1 MSFVNNSR
9 MSTYSTASAQGPR
22 PGAPPSQVST
32 TTLLNYLNSSYK
44 QSQAYSLE
52 ASTSL
57 VVNTWVNSKSVINE
71 RIGGT
76 VDLELGRKAW
86 EHARRRAE
94 DGCIVLASLHE
105 STPSL
110 FSPFVSSLPL

>member
-9 MSTYSTASAQGPR
+9 MSVYSTASASVPR
-22 PGAPPSQVST
+22 AANSQIT
-32 TTLLNYLNSSYK
+32 AQQLLNTLK
-44 QSQAYSLE
+44 LAFKLGQPHALE

-57 VVNTWVNSKSVINE
+57 VVNTWVNANTLVND

-94 DGCIVLASLHE
+94 DGCIVLG
-105 STPSL
+105 
-110 FSPFVSSLPL
+110 

>member
-9 MSTYSTASAQGPR
+9 MSVYSTASTSVPRGGAQ
-22 PGAPPSQVST
+22 PSQTST
-32 TTLLNYLNSSYK
+32 TTLLNTLNSAYKNGRSYN
-44 QSQAYSLE
+44 LE

-57 VVNTWVNSKSVINE
+57 VVNTWVNAKSIVDN

-94 DGCIVLASLHE
+94 DGCIVLA
-105 STPSL
+105 
-110 FSPFVSSLPL
+110 

>member
-9 MSTYSTASAQGPR
+9 MSVYSTASAQGPR
-22 PGAPPSQVST
+22 PGHPPTQVST

-57 VVNTWVNSKSVINE
+57 VVNTWVNAKSVINE

-94 DGCIVLASLHE
+94 DGCIVLA
-105 STPSL
+105 
-110 FSPFVSSLPL
+110 

>member
-9 MSTYSTASAQGPR
+9 MSVYSTASASQSR
-22 PGAPPSQVST
+22 PGNPPAQTST
-32 TTLLNYLNSSYK
+32 TTLLNTLNSAYKNGRSYN
-44 QSQAYSLE
+44 LE

-57 VVNTWVNSKSVINE
+57 VVNTWVNAKSIIDD

-94 DGCIVLASLHE
+94 DGCIVLAYVPHTS
-105 STPSL
+105 SRIPS
-110 FSPFVSSLPL
+110 

>member
-1 MSFVNNSR
+1 MSFVNTR
-9 MSTYSTASAQGPR
+9 MSAYSTASGAGPR
-22 PGAPPSQVST
+22 PSNPSAQVST
-32 TTLLNYLNSSYK
+32 STLLNALHSTYGSG
-44 QSQAYSLE
+44 QPFPLE

-57 VVNTWVNSKSVINE
+57 VVNTWINSRTMINN

-94 DGCIVLASLHE
+94 DGCIVLG
-105 STPSL
+105 
-110 FSPFVSSLPL
+110 

>member
-9 MSTYSTASAQGPR
+9 MSVYSTASTSAPR
-22 PGAPPSQVST
+22 PGHSPSQTST
-32 TTLLNYLNSSYK
+32 TTLLNTLNSAYKHGQSYN
-44 QSQAYSLE
+44 LE

-57 VVNTWVNSKSVINE
+57 VVNTWVNAKTITNE

-94 DGCIVLASLHE
+94 DGCIVLA
-105 STPSL
+105 
-110 FSPFVSSLPL
+110 

>member
-9 MSTYSTASAQGPR
+9 MSVYSTASTQAPR
-22 PGAPPSQVST
+22 AGNQPTQVST

-44 QSQAYSLE
+44 HSQAYNLE

-57 VVNTWVNSKSVINE
+57 VANTWVNAKSVVNE

-94 DGCIVLASLHE
+94 DGCIVLG
-105 STPSL
+105 
-110 FSPFVSSLPL
+110 

>member
-9 MSTYSTASAQGPR
+9 MSVYSTASNVAGRSGNPS
-22 PGAPPSQVST
+22 PSQVST
-32 TTLLNYLNSSYK
+32 TTLLNNLNTCFRTN
-44 QSQAYSLE
+44 QPLHLE

-57 VVNTWVNSKSVINE
+57 VVNTWVNARSNIDG

-94 DGCIVLASLHE
+94 DGCIVLG
-105 STPSL
+105 
-110 FSPFVSSLPL
+110 

>member
-9 MSTYSTASAQGPR
+9 MSVYSTSSAAPPR
-22 PGAPPSQVST
+22 PGNSPSQTST
-32 TTLLNYLNSSYK
+32 TTLLNTLNSVYK
-44 QSQAYSLE
+44 HGQAYNLE

-57 VVNTWVNSKSVINE
+57 VVNTWVNAKTVTND

-94 DGCIVLASLHE
+94 DGCIVLA
-105 STPSL
+105 
-110 FSPFVSSLPL
+110 

>member
-9 MSTYSTASAQGPR
+9 MSVYSTASASAPR
-22 PGAPPSQVST
+22 SGNPPSQTST
-32 TTLLNYLNSSYK
+32 TTLLNQLNSAYKNGRSYN
-44 QSQAYSLE
+44 LE

-57 VVNTWVNSKSVINE
+57 VVNTWVNAKSIIDE

-94 DGCIVLASLHE
+94 DGCIVLAYVADIPRLSYNC
-105 STPSL
+105 
-110 FSPFVSSLPL
+110 

>member
-9 MSTYSTASAQGPR
+9 MSVYSTASNAPR
-22 PGAPPSQVST
+22 PGNPPSQTST
-32 TTLLNYLNSSYK
+32 TTLLNTLNSAYK
-44 QSQAYSLE
+44 YGQPYNLE

-57 VVNTWVNSKSVINE
+57 VVNTWVNTKTINND

-94 DGCIVLASLHE
+94 DGCIVLAY
-105 STPSL
+105 
-110 FSPFVSSLPL
+110 V

>member
-9 MSTYSTASAQGPR
+9 MSVYSTASAAPHG
-22 PGAPPSQVST
+22 GAQPSQTST
-32 TTLLNYLNSSYK
+32 TTLLNTLNSAFKNGRSYN
-44 QSQAYSLE
+44 LE

-57 VVNTWVNSKSVINE
+57 VVNTWVNAKSIIDN

-94 DGCIVLASLHE
+94 DGCIVLA
-105 STPSL
+105 
-110 FSPFVSSLPL
+110 

>member
-1 MSFVNNSR
+1 MSFPNDSR
-9 MSTYSTASAQGPR
+9 MSMYSTTSAAPR

-32 TTLLNYLNSSYK
+32 TTLLNSLHTSFSL
-44 QSQAYSLE
+44 SQPYHLE
-52 ASTSL
+52 ASTSV
-57 VVNTWVNSKSVINE
+57 VVNTWVHARNLVND

-94 DGCIVLASLHE
+94 DGCVVLRFVLH
-105 STPSL
+105 P
-110 FSPFVSSLPL
+110 

>member
-9 MSTYSTASAQGPR
+9 MSVYSTASASASR
-22 PGAPPSQVST
+22 PGNSPSQIST
-32 TTLLNYLNSSYK
+32 TTLLNTLNSAYKNGRSYN
-44 QSQAYSLE
+44 LE

-57 VVNTWVNSKSVINE
+57 VVNTWVNAKSIIDD

-94 DGCIVLASLHE
+94 DGCIVLAY
-105 STPSL
+105 
-110 FSPFVSSLPL
+110 VSNAPIFTIAD

>member
-9 MSTYSTASAQGPR
+9 MSVYSTASAAAPR
-22 PGAPPSQVST
+22 PGNPSSQVST
-32 TTLLNYLNSSYK
+32 TTLLNTLNTCYKTNSSYN
-44 QSQAYSLE
+44 LE

-57 VVNTWVNSKSVINE
+57 VVNTWLTARAMVND

-76 VDLELGRKAW
+76 VDVELGRKAW

-94 DGCIVLASLHE
+94 DGCIVLG
-105 STPSL
+105 
-110 FSPFVSSLPL
+110 

>member
-9 MSTYSTASAQGPR
+9 MSVYSTASASASR
-22 PGAPPSQVST
+22 PGNSPSQISAYE
-32 TTLLNYLNSSYK
+32 NGRSYN
-44 QSQAYSLE
+44 LE

-57 VVNTWVNSKSVINE
+57 VVNTWVNAKSIIDD

-94 DGCIVLASLHE
+94 DGCIVLAY
-105 STPSL
+105 
-110 FSPFVSSLPL
+110 VSNTTIFTIAD

>member
-9 MSTYSTASAQGPR
+9 MSVYSTASASASR
-22 PGAPPSQVST
+22 PGNAPSQTST
-32 TTLLNYLNSSYK
+32 TTLLNTLNSAYKNGRSYN
-44 QSQAYSLE
+44 LE

-57 VVNTWVNSKSVINE
+57 VVNTWVNAKSIIDD

-94 DGCIVLASLHE
+94 DGCIVLAYVYTTK
-105 STPSL
+105 TPIIAH
-110 FSPFVSSLPL
+110 

>member
-9 MSTYSTASAQGPR
+9 MSVYSTTSNAASR
-22 PGAPPSQVST
+22 PANPSSQVST
-32 TTLLNYLNSSYK
+32 TTLLNNLNTCFRTN
-44 QSQAYSLE
+44 QPFHLE

-57 VVNTWVNSKSVINE
+57 VVNTWVNARSNIDG

-94 DGCIVLASLHE
+94 DGCIVLGYVVAVVLSN
-105 STPSL
+105 
-110 FSPFVSSLPL
+110 

>member
-9 MSTYSTASAQGPR
+9 MSVYSTASAAGPR
-22 PGAPPSQVST
+22 GGAQSSTTST
-32 TTLLNYLNSSYK
+32 TTLLNTLNSAYKNGRSYN
-44 QSQAYSLE
+44 LE

-57 VVNTWVNSKSVINE
+57 VVNTWVNSKSIIDN

-86 EHARRRAE
+86 EHARHRAE
-94 DGCIVLASLHE
+94 DGCIVLA
-105 STPSL
+105 
-110 FSPFVSSLPL
+110 